1 MIMKDLMDLIERAA
15 KDPDFLS
22 AALPSDELN
31 TVLGSSESSQR
42 EIVQALQARISHA
55 HGKQ

>member
-1 MIMKDLMDLIERAA
+1 MKGLMDLIERAA
-15 KDPDFLS
+15 ADPEFLS
-22 AALPSDELN
+22 AELPADELN
-31 TVLGSSESSQR
+31 TVLGSPESSRR

>member
-1 MIMKDLMDLIERAA
+1 MKDFVDLIEQAA
-15 KDPDFLS
+15 KDPEFLS
-22 AALPSDELN
+22 AAVPGDEIES
-31 TVLGSSESSQR
+31 VLGMPGASER